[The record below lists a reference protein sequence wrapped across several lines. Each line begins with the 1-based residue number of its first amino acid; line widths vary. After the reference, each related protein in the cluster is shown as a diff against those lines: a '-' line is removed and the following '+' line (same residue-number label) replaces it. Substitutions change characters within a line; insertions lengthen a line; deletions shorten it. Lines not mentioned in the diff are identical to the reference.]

1 MARPEARLV
10 ELLQSAR
17 PMRLFRNCRQLS
29 SGAIEELIALTP
41 ANGDPASD
49 PVAAVGRAVRR
60 ARQTPLTDGRRL
72 PIDEINKLLSRL
84 GA

>member
-1 MARPEARLV
+1 M
-10 ELLQSAR
+10 LQSAR

-29 SGAIEELIALTP
+29 GDAIQELIALTP
-41 ANGDPASD
+41 ADGDPAID

-60 ARQTPLTDGRRL
+60 AKQTPLTDGRRL
-72 PIDEINKLLSRL
+72 RTDEINKLLTRL